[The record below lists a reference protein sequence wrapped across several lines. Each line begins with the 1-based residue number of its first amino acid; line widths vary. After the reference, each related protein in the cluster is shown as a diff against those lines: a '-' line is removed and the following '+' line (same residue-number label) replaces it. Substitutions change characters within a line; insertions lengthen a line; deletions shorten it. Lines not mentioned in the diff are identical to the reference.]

1 MARYMSLFKYNAEGW
16 KGFTREKAVAREA
29 ALRLAIESAGGK
41 LELLNWAA
49 PGSKYSGVSIGEFPD
64 GVPFGAYV
72 VSVDVATR
80 MFSEI
85 EVVELFT
92 ANEVDRVF
100 GEPMTSRAPGA
111 CG

>member
-49 PGSKYSGVSIGEFPD
+49 PGSK
-64 GVPFGAYV
+64 
-72 VSVDVATR
+72 
-80 MFSEI
+80 
-85 EVVELFT
+85 
-92 ANEVDRVF
+92 
-100 GEPMTSRAPGA
+100 
-111 CG
+111 